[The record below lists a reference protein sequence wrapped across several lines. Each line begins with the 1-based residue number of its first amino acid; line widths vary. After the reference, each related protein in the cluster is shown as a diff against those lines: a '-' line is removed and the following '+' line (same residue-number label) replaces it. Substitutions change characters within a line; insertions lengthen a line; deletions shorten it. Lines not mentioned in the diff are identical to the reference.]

1 MLGSNAFDPTI
12 RPPYPDHIPAGDRA
26 AEFTAPPAM
35 ACVPGCL
42 LRMVPSGAAAGFCSL
57 SFEPLNP
64 NRDMAEEADPGA
76 ARLDF
81 LKKEL
86 SPDLDVIRRVGTG
99 RMAEVYLARQKPLDR
114 LVAVK
119 VLAKTMADDS
129 TARAR
134 FEREAKASASLDH
147 RNAVE
152 VYRFGY
158 LSDGVPFLV
167 MQYVKGGTLEDKIA
181 AEGPLPVATAKR
193 ILLEVADALAAAHSH
208 GFVHR
213 DVRPENV
220 LCDLEKSR
228 VLLSDFGLAGI
239 LPQGRDSDPRL
250 TRAGETIGT
259 SGYLSPEQI
268 RGEDPTEGTDIYALG
283 LLGYEILTGEGPFSA
298 KGKVDLNLA
307 HLRSQP
313 RALTV
318 LRPEVGQD
326 LADLLARCLSKDP
339 EKRPSATF
347 IVDALRGET
356 GPHPSVNAEPPPS
369 DNLLDSLIRRRL
381 PQIVAVTGVVGF
393 TALAFVG
400 DMEDRG
406 VLRPPSYKIALNT
419 YICAVAVSG
428 VIAWFHG
435 KKGRQ
440 KVQPL
445 EVGLLVVIGL
455 AWLVE
460 TWLLLP

>member
-1 MLGSNAFDPTI
+1 
-12 RPPYPDHIPAGDRA
+12 
-26 AEFTAPPAM
+26 
-35 ACVPGCL
+35 
-42 LRMVPSGAAAGFCSL
+42 
-57 SFEPLNP
+57 
-64 NRDMAEEADPGA
+64 MAEEPDSGLS
-76 ARLDF
+76 RLDL
-81 LKKEL
+81 LKQEL
-86 SPDLDVIRRVGTG
+86 APDLDVIRHLGTG

-119 VLAKTMADDS
+119 VLSRTMGEDG

-158 LSDGVPFLV
+158 LSDGLPFLV
-167 MQYVKGGTLEDKIA
+167 MQFVKGGTLEDKLA
-181 AEGPLPVATAKR
+181 AEGPLPIPTARR

-239 LPQGRDSDPRL
+239 LPQGRDTDPRL

-283 LLGYEILTGEGPFSA
+283 LLGYEILSGEGPFSA

-307 HLRSQP
+307 HLRAQP
-313 RALTV
+313 RSLTA
-318 LRPEVGQD
+318 LRPEVDDG

-339 EKRPSATF
+339 EKRPSARF
-347 IVDALRGET
+347 IVEALRNEPGQQQVP
-356 GPHPSVNAEPPPS
+356 GPGPAAP
-369 DNLLDSLIRRRL
+369 DNLVDSLIRRRL
-381 PQIVAVTGVVGF
+381 PQVVAVTGVVGIAAHSF
-393 TALAFVG
+393 IAELA
-400 DMEDRG
+400 DRG
-406 VLRPPSYKIALNT
+406 VVPEYVYQVALAT
-419 YICAVAVSG
+419 FICAFAASI

-445 EVGLLVVIGL
+445 EVSILVALGIIWVLLGL
-455 AWLVE
+455 
-460 TWLLLP
+460 WLLLRQP

>member
-1 MLGSNAFDPTI
+1 
-12 RPPYPDHIPAGDRA
+12 
-26 AEFTAPPAM
+26 
-35 ACVPGCL
+35 
-42 LRMVPSGAAAGFCSL
+42 
-57 SFEPLNP
+57 
-64 NRDMAEEADPGA
+64 MAEEPDSRP

-81 LKKEL
+81 LKAEL
-86 SPDLDVIRRVGTG
+86 SPDLEVIRHVGTG

-119 VLAKTMADDS
+119 ILSHTLAGDE

-158 LSDGVPFLV
+158 LSDGLPFLV
-167 MQYVKGGTLEDKIA
+167 MQYVKGGTLEDKVA
-181 AEGPLPVATAKR
+181 AEGPLPVPTAKR

-220 LCDLEKSR
+220 LCDLEKDR

-239 LPQGRDSDPRL
+239 LPQGRDTDPRL

-268 RGEDPTEGTDIYALG
+268 RGEDPTEGTDVYALG
-283 LLGYEILTGEGPFSA
+283 LLGYEILTGEGPFAAS
-298 KGKVDLNLA
+298 GKVDLNLA

-313 RALTV
+313 RSLTV
-318 LRPEVGQD
+318 LRPEVGED
-326 LADLLARCLSKDP
+326 LANLLARCLSKDP
-339 EKRPSATF
+339 VKRPSARF
-347 IVDALRGET
+347 IVEALRNEG
-356 GPHPSVNAEPPPS
+356 GPQASVGAGQLPSE
-369 DNLLDSLIRRRL
+369 NLLDSLIRRRL
-381 PQIVAVTGVVGF
+381 PQIVAVTGVVGIAAHSF
-393 TALAFVG
+393 IAELA
-400 DMEDRG
+400 DRG
-406 VLRPPSYKIALNT
+406 VVPEYVYQVALAT
-419 YICAVAVSG
+419 FICAFVASII
-428 VIAWFHG
+428 IAWFHG

-440 KVQPL
+440 KVPPL
-445 EVGLLVVIGL
+445 EVALLGALVIVWVL
-455 AWLVE
+455 ISV
-460 TWLLLP
+460 WLLLP

>member
-1 MLGSNAFDPTI
+1 
-12 RPPYPDHIPAGDRA
+12 
-26 AEFTAPPAM
+26 
-35 ACVPGCL
+35 
-42 LRMVPSGAAAGFCSL
+42 
-57 SFEPLNP
+57 
-64 NRDMAEEADPGA
+64 MAEETDSGA

-86 SPDLDVIRRVGTG
+86 SPDLDLIRLLGTG

-119 VLAKTMADDS
+119 VLSKNLAEDG

-181 AEGPLPVATAKR
+181 AEGPLPVATAKQ

-239 LPQGRDSDPRL
+239 LPQGHDSDPRL

-283 LLGYEILTGEGPFSA
+283 LLGYEILAGEGPFSA

-307 HLRSQP
+307 HLRAQP
-313 RALTV
+313 RSLSV
-318 LRPEVGQD
+318 LRPEVDQA

-339 EKRPSATF
+339 GKRPSATF
-347 IVDALRGET
+347 IVDALRGGT
-356 GPHPSVNAEPPPS
+356 GSHPSPNPDPPPS

-393 TALAFVG
+393 AAHGFIAELA
-400 DMEDRG
+400 DRG
-406 VLRPPSYKIALNT
+406 VVPEAVYQVALAT
-419 YICAVAVSG
+419 FICAFVASV

-445 EVGLLVVIGL
+445 EVGLLAVIGVI
-455 AWLVE
+455 WLLVGI
-460 TWLLLP
+460 WLLLPTP

>member
-1 MLGSNAFDPTI
+1 
-12 RPPYPDHIPAGDRA
+12 
-26 AEFTAPPAM
+26 
-35 ACVPGCL
+35 
-42 LRMVPSGAAAGFCSL
+42 
-57 SFEPLNP
+57 
-64 NRDMAEEADPGA
+64 MAEESDSGLD
-76 ARLDF
+76 RLDF
-81 LKKEL
+81 LKREL
-86 SPDLDVIRRVGTG
+86 SADLEVIRHLGTG

-119 VLAKTMADDS
+119 VLSRALAEDG

-158 LSDGVPFLV
+158 LSDGLPFLV
-167 MQYVKGGTLEDKIA
+167 MQYVKGGTLEDKVA
-181 AEGPLPVATAKR
+181 AEGPLPVPTAKR

-220 LCDLEKSR
+220 LCDMEKSR

-239 LPQGRDSDPRL
+239 LPQGKDTDPRL

-298 KGKVDLNLA
+298 SGKVNLNLA
-307 HLRSQP
+307 HLRSPP
-313 RALTV
+313 RPLTV
-318 LRPEVGQD
+318 LRPEVDED
-326 LADLLARCLSKDP
+326 LSNLLVRCLSKEP
-339 EKRPSATF
+339 EKRPTARF
-347 IVDALRGET
+347 IVDALRNEAGLQASAGSGQGSSE
-356 GPHPSVNAEPPPS
+356 
-369 DNLLDSLIRRRL
+369 NLLDSLIRRRL
-381 PQIVAVTGVVGF
+381 PQIVAVTAVVGF
-393 TALAFVG
+393 TALAWVG

-406 VLRPPSYKIALNT
+406 VLPEPSYKLALDT
-419 YICAVAVSG
+419 FISAVAISG

-445 EVGLLVVIGL
+445 EVGLLAAIGVL
-455 AWLVE
+455 WFLVG

>member
-1 MLGSNAFDPTI
+1 
-12 RPPYPDHIPAGDRA
+12 
-26 AEFTAPPAM
+26 
-35 ACVPGCL
+35 
-42 LRMVPSGAAAGFCSL
+42 
-57 SFEPLNP
+57 
-64 NRDMAEEADPGA
+64 MAEEPDSRPG
-76 ARLDF
+76 RLD
-81 LKKEL
+81 LLRAEL
-86 SPDLDVIRRVGTG
+86 SPDLEVIRHLGTG

-119 VLAKTMADDS
+119 ILSHTLAGDE

-158 LSDGVPFLV
+158 LSDGIPFLV
-167 MQYVKGGTLEDKIA
+167 MQYVKGGTLEDKLA
-181 AEGPLPVATAKR
+181 AEGPLPVPTAKR

-239 LPQGRDSDPRL
+239 LPQGRDTDPRL

-283 LLGYEILTGEGPFSA
+283 LLGYEILAGEGPFAAS
-298 KGKVDLNLA
+298 GKVDLNLA

-313 RALTV
+313 RPLTI
-318 LRPEVGQD
+318 LRPEVGED

-339 EKRPSATF
+339 VKRPSARF
-347 IVDALRGET
+347 IVEFLRDEG
-356 GPHPSVNAEPPPS
+356 GPRASVGAGQLPSE
-369 DNLLDSLIRRRL
+369 NLLDSLIRRRM
-381 PQIVAVTGVVGF
+381 PQIVAVT
-393 TALAFVG
+393 A
-400 DMEDRG
+400 
-406 VLRPPSYKIALNT
+406 VLGYAALNFIGNLGDFEVIPMKT
-419 YICAVAVSG
+419 YKFALDTYVCAVAVSG

-445 EVGLLVVIGL
+445 EVGLLAAIGVV
-455 AWLVE
+455 WLLVGA
-460 TWLLLP
+460 WLLLP

>member
-1 MLGSNAFDPTI
+1 
-12 RPPYPDHIPAGDRA
+12 
-26 AEFTAPPAM
+26 
-35 ACVPGCL
+35 
-42 LRMVPSGAAAGFCSL
+42 
-57 SFEPLNP
+57 
-64 NRDMAEEADPGA
+64 MAEEADSGA

-86 SPDLDVIRRVGTG
+86 SPDLDVIRRLGTG

-119 VLAKTMADDS
+119 VLSKTLAQDS

-158 LSDGVPFLV
+158 LSDGLPFLV
-167 MQYVKGGTLEDKIA
+167 MQYVKGGTLEDKLA
-181 AEGPLPVATAKR
+181 AEGPLPVPTAKR

-239 LPQGRDSDPRL
+239 LPQGRETDPRL

-283 LLGYEILTGEGPFSA
+283 LLGYEILTGEGPFAAS
-298 KGKVDLNLA
+298 GKVDLNLA

-313 RALTV
+313 RSLSV
-318 LRPEVGQD
+318 LRPEVDEG

-339 EKRPSATF
+339 EKRPSAPY
-347 IVDALRGET
+347 IVDALRRGT
-356 GPHPSVNAEPPPS
+356 GPQPSGSQDSSPS

-381 PQIVAVTGVVGF
+381 PQIVAVTGVVGIAAHGF
-393 TALAFVG
+393 IAELA
-400 DMEDRG
+400 DRG
-406 VLRPPSYKIALNT
+406 VVPERVYQVALAT
-419 YICAVAVSG
+419 FICAFAGSIIV
-428 VIAWFHG
+428 AWFHG

-440 KVQPL
+440 KVPPL
-445 EVGLLVVIGL
+445 EVTLLGVLVIVWVL
-455 AWLVE
+455 VSAWL
-460 TWLLLP
+460 LIR